1 MRIKPNQFYIKCLLI
16 FCSVSLLTVAQA
28 SDVEV
33 VALPDIIVSND
44 ANDNITNSAHSSTE
58 FNRASLDAVNRAD
71 LNGVLR
77 GLPSTGISQ
86 SNGNSASNIIL
97 RGAGGG
103 LGLVNLD
110 GIPLFGNFTAF
121 FPLSHYPLDLLNRVS
136 VDRGHDEAQSSS
148 RTLGGAINLSSRK
161 LNDGQAFLHTE
172 GGSFGTVRNNVGL
185 GLQNKLGNWS
195 FAGGQSN
202 IFEGISQAS
211 PSNGSNN
218 ETKNSQ
224 LSTGLLRW
232 DKHFKALS
240 LESSLYYV
248 NSRDGSDGPGLLSNK
263 TIGWKADPNG
273 LLKQQTWV
281 AQSQA
286 FYHLSE
292 HWDSALQVGFTQDQQ
307 DGRIGTIKN
316 CCSMNLTT
324 QLLLAHWKNTHKM
337 AINSQKDKSLSLIWG
352 VDGQQQH
359 GENLNN
365 LSKVNSLTNSL
376 LSPIARAEI
385 AWGNWLTTTET
396 RLDHYDQ
403 FGGDHVLFNVNNSWR
418 FIPTMM
424 AWAKTGTGYRAPA
437 MNELLHPLFGNIHL
451 APESNFGGEVGWR
464 WNPNDFYEIS
474 TSSYLQHYQNLII
487 LQQIVPANITIP
499 AISSANINEAHIF
512 GVETQNNF
520 NWNSDWKSGFSYSY
534 MRANNPQTGL
544 KVPGRPQ
551 HQGQVWTDW
560 KVRPLVTLRV
570 DLSYRQGYW
579 TDPNNTIQVQ
589 AAPRVNAS
597 INYQLTPKIKLT
609 LRGENISNQRTPDLY
624 GFNYPGA
631 AIYGGAYLDW

>member
-16 FCSVSLLTVAQA
+16 FCSVSVLTAAQA
-28 SDVEV
+28 SDAEV

>member
-1 MRIKPNQFYIKCLLI
+1 MKIKPNQFYIKCLLI

>member
-1 MRIKPNQFYIKCLLI
+1 MKIKLNQFYIKCLLI
-16 FCSVSLLTVAQA
+16 FCSVSVLTAAQA
-28 SDVEV
+28 SDAEV

-44 ANDNITNSAHSSTE
+44 ANDNITNSSHSSTE

-136 VDRGHDEAQSSS
+136 VVRGHDVAQSSS

-185 GLQNKLGNWS
+185 GTQNKLGNWS
-195 FAGGQSN
+195 FAGGQSY
-202 IFEGISQAS
+202 IFEAVSQAS
-211 PSNGSNN
+211 PTNGGNN

-240 LESSLYYV
+240 VESSLYYV
-248 NSRDGSDGPGLLSNK
+248 NSRDGYDGPGLISNGK
-263 TIGWKADPNG
+263 RGWKADPNG
-273 LLKQQTWV
+273 LVKQQTWV

-286 FYHLSE
+286 FYHLSK
-292 HWDSALQVGFTQDQQ
+292 HWDSALQIGFTQDQQ
-307 DGRIGTIKN
+307 DGRIGTLKN

-324 QLLLAHWKNTHKM
+324 QLLLAHWRNTHKM
-337 AINSQKDKSLSLIWG
+337 AINSQQDQSLSLIWG
-352 VDGQQQH
+352 IDAQQQH

-376 LSPIARAEI
+376 LSPMVRAEI

-418 FIPTMM
+418 FMPTML
-424 AWAKTGTGYRAPA
+424 AWAKTGTGYRTPA
-437 MNELLHPLFGNIHL
+437 MNELLQPLFGNSKL
-451 APESNFGGEVGWR
+451 APESNFGGELGWR
-464 WNPNDFYEIS
+464 WNPNRFYEIS
-474 TSSYLQHYQNLII
+474 ASSYLQHYQNLIV
-487 LQQIVPANITIP
+487 LQQTAAGSIA
-499 AISSANINEAHIF
+499 SANINEAHVF

-520 NWNSDWKSGFSYSY
+520 QWNSDWNSGFSYTY
-534 MRANNPQTGL
+534 MLANNPQTGL

-579 TDPNNTIQVQ
+579 TDPDNTIQVQ

-597 INYQLTPKIKLT
+597 INYQVTPKIKLT
-609 LRGENISNQRTPDLY
+609 VRGENMSNQRTPDLY

-631 AIYGGAYLDW
+631 AIYGGAYFDW

>member
-1 MRIKPNQFYIKCLLI
+1 MKIKPNQFYIKCLLI
-16 FCSVSLLTVAQA
+16 FCSVSVLTAAQA
-28 SDVEV
+28 SDAEV

-44 ANDNITNSAHSSTE
+44 ANDSINNPAHSSTE

-211 PSNGSNN
+211 PSNGGNN

-240 LESSLYYV
+240 VESSLYYV
-248 NSRDGSDGPGLLSNK
+248 NSRDGSDGPGLLSNG
-263 TIGWKADPNG
+263 TRGWKADPNG
-273 LLKQQTWV
+273 LVKEQTWV

-307 DGRIGTIKN
+307 IGRIGTLPH

-324 QLLLAHWKNTHKM
+324 QLLLAHWKNTHKI
-337 AINSQKDKSLSLIWG
+337 ALNKQSNKSLSLIWG

-403 FGGDHVLFNVNNSWR
+403 FGGDHVLFNVNNSLR

-437 MNELLHPLFGNIHL
+437 MNELLHPIYGNIHL
-451 APESNFGGEVGWR
+451 APESNFGGEIGWR

-474 TSSYLQHYQNLII
+474 SSSYLQHYQNLIV
-487 LQQIVPANITIP
+487 LQQTAAGIIGST
-499 AISSANINEAHIF
+499 NINEAHIF

-520 NWNSDWKSGFSYSY
+520 KWNSEWKSGFSYSY
-534 MRANNPQTGL
+534 MLANNPQTGL

-560 KVRPLVTLRV
+560 KVRPLITLRV
-570 DLSYRQGYW
+570 DLNYRQGYW
-579 TDPNNTIQVQ
+579 SDPLNTVLIHD
-589 AAPRVNAS
+589 APRVNAS
-597 INYQLTPKIKLT
+597 INYQVTPKIKLT
-609 LRGENISNQRTPDLY
+609 VRGENISNQRTPDLY